1 MQNPLY
7 QKHFLSVADF
17 SKSILEFIIDTGLAL
32 KACPQSNLLRDRVI
46 AVCFFEPSTRTR
58 LSFETA
64 ILKLGGRVI
73 GFSDASNTSIQKGET
88 LADTARIINNY
99 ADALVVRHPK
109 EGAARVISEFSRHP
123 VVNAGDG
130 SNQHPS
136 QTLLDLMSIK
146 ETQGTLE
153 GLKVAL
159 VGDLKYG
166 RTVHSLVQAL
176 SQFNAQFYFSSPS
189 LLAMPDYIL
198 EGLDKRGIHYQIV
211 DSIKEVIYEL
221 DILYVTRLQKE
232 RFDEQE
238 FLKLK
243 DNYVITADTLAGAK
257 KNLRILHPLP
267 RVDEIN
273 PSVDN
278 TPYAYY
284 FQQAGNG
291 LFAREAILS
300 LLLNPS
306 FSNQAL

>member
-1 MQNPLY
+1 MVNPLY
-7 QKHFLSVADF
+7 QKHFLSIVDL
-17 SKSILEFIIDTGLAL
+17 SRPTLEFIIDAGLTL
-32 KACPQSNLLRDRVI
+32 KAHPQNDLLRDRVI

-64 ILKLGGRVI
+64 ILKLGGKVI

-109 EGAARVISEFSRHP
+109 EGAARVISEFSHQP
-123 VVNAGDG
+123 VINAGDG

-166 RTVHSLVQAL
+166 RTIHSLVQAL
-176 SQFNAQFYFSSPS
+176 SQFDTQFYFSSPP

-198 EGLDKRGIHYQIV
+198 EALNKKSVSYQVV
-211 DSIKEVIYEL
+211 DSIKEVIGEL
-221 DILYVTRLQKE
+221 DILYLTRLQKE

-243 DNYVITADTLAGAK
+243 GNYVITADTLVKPK

-267 RVDEIN
+267 RVDEIH

-284 FQQAGNG
+284 FEQAGNG

-306 FSNQAL
+306 LSS